1 LLISSRK
8 ARRFTLQ
15 PSRFEKTLDQT
26 LILENEFKKCESW
39 SKKKMQEL
47 AHILSLSVSQIYK
60 WNWDRR

>member
-1 LLISSRK
+1 LLISPRK

-47 AHILSLSVSQIYK
+47 AHMLSLSVSQIYK

>member
-1 LLISSRK
+1 
-8 ARRFTLQ
+8 
-15 PSRFEKTLDQT
+15 LDQT

-47 AHILSLSVSQIYK
+47 AHMLSLSVSQVYK

>member
-1 LLISSRK
+1 MIPSTK
-8 ARRFTLQ
+8 PRRFTLQ

-47 AHILSLSVSQIYK
+47 AHMLSLSVSQVYK